1 MPVLA
6 KIALGLMTI
15 WAVLYALAAVSMDFG
30 VPPESGSLFGPAI
43 QIASILDVSLV
54 FAVYTYLAFQS
65 PRMRAIEKTGWV
77 FAMLF
82 MYPLVVPLFWY
93 LYIWRAARPGRSSG
107 DSGKLQ

>member
-15 WAVLYALAAVSMDFG
+15 WAVLYALAALSMDF
-30 VPPESGSLFGPAI
+30 VVSPEGGSVFGPAI
-43 QIASILDVSLV
+43 QVASIIDVSLV

-82 MYPLVVPLFWY
+82 LYPLVVPLFWY
-93 LYIWRAARPGRSSG
+93 LHVWRAARPGLPSG
-107 DSGKLQ
+107 DTGRQQ

>member
-15 WAVLYALAAVSMDFG
+15 WAVLYALAALSMDFIASAE
-30 VPPESGSLFGPAI
+30 PGSVLGPAI
-43 QIASILDVSLV
+43 QVASILDVSAV

-65 PRMRAIEKTGWV
+65 ARMRAIEKTGWV

-82 MYPLVVPLFWY
+82 LYPLVVPLFWY
-93 LYIWRAARPGRSSG
+93 LHVWRAPLPPSG
-107 DSGKLQ
+107 DILRPQ

>member
-43 QIASILDVSLV
+43 QIASMIDVSVV
-54 FAVYTYLAFQS
+54 FAVYAYIAFQTA
-65 PRMRAIEKTGWV
+65 RMRAIEKSGWV

-82 MYPLVVPLFWY
+82 MYPLAVPLFWY
-93 LYIWRAARPGRSSG
+93 LHVWRAARPAVPSG
-107 DSGKLQ
+107 NARGPQ